1 MTRVKIEGTISKSV
15 LEELK
20 QICELEAEKAEL
32 EDKVQPTVSHV
43 LEMLLRKGIK
53 AYKRQQRASFSA

>member
-1 MTRVKIEGTISKSV
+1 MTRVKIEGTVSKSV
-15 LEELK
+15 LQELRH
-20 QICELEAEKAEL
+20 ICELEAEKADL

-53 AYKRQQRASFSA
+53 AYKRERK

>member
-15 LEELK
+15 LEELRV
-20 QICELEAEKAEL
+20 ILELEAKKAEL

-53 AYKRQQRASFSA
+53 AYKRERKIYSST